1 MAKFILFI
9 YNIFICM
16 TKQEVEKSLPFKA
29 AKKILKRTFPWIT
42 RIEAPEDAEKYSSLI
57 FLNIFFDPYKLL
69 VSYPD
74 YHIDSFYKKHLFKN
88 PQELMNWGSSAL
100 SVFFK
105 SDIEGESNHDRYELF
120 KPITEEVTNIL
131 RAVGRS
137 TAFPEELKLHNNR
150 TFDLS
155 NFYIDPK
162 VISSEQPSQP

>member
-1 MAKFILFI
+1 
-9 YNIFICM
+9 
-16 TKQEVEKSLPFKA
+16 
-29 AKKILKRTFPWIT
+29 
-42 RIEAPEDAEKYSSLI
+42 
-57 FLNIFFDPYKLL
+57 
-69 VSYPD
+69 
-74 YHIDSFYKKHLFKN
+74 
-88 PQELMNWGSSAL
+88 MNWGSSAL